1 MEVSVQAV
9 VEEAIRYENNL
20 AALYNLFSSSLP
32 DDADFWWELSV
43 SEKQHASL
51 LKAGQRLFSEE
62 FARET
67 MPSDLEVLRAS
78 NRSLEATID
87 RFKQDGPQPEEALR
101 VALGLEGDTNEA
113 TLHRLL
119 DIDPSKPA
127 REVVDRIE
135 RENATHEEQIRAY
148 AGRKGFSL

>member
-9 VEEAIRYENNL
+9 VEEAIRYERNL
-20 AALYNLFSSSLP
+20 SALYILFSSSLP
-32 DDADFWWELSV
+32 DDEAFWWELSV

-51 LKAGQRLFSEE
+51 LKASQRLFGEE

-67 MPSDLEVLRAS
+67 LPADLDALRSS
-78 NRSLEATID
+78 NESLAATIE

-101 VALGLEGDTNEA
+101 VALGFENNDNEA
-113 TLHRLL
+113 TLHKLL
-119 DIDPSKPA
+119 DIDPSEPA
-127 REVVDRIE
+127 KEVVDRIR
-135 RENATHEEQIRAY
+135 RENATHEEQIREY